1 MDIAIS
7 AYYFCILKILCTLY
21 WIYSQYSDKCWTCNG
36 SLQVPYRVIQDCCL
50 DYFLW
55 SLLGR
60 VKQTYYLLLHLS
72 RHLLKPFIPWRHGG
86 SSVKTQKH
94 TKGWYNLSFSSSA
107 WSRKQITMGT
117 WHSCLSLKLWKW
129 AQVVLKARGHQHQK
143 NIYGVDFFAKA
154 FSSGL
159 TNYVIRHNS

>member
-1 MDIAIS
+1 MSWISKINLSEWSALTANCSCHGILIAADRTGICICMDIAIS

-21 WIYSQYSDKCWTCNG
+21 WIYSQYSDKCWTCN
-36 SLQVPYRVIQDCCL
+36 RVIQDCCL
-50 DYFLW
+50 IYFLW

-72 RHLLKPFIPWRHGG
+72 RHLLKPFILWGHGG

-107 WSRKQITMGT
+107 WSRKQITRGT
-117 WHSCLSLKLWKW
+117 WRSCLSLKLWK
-129 AQVVLKARGHQHQK
+129 
-143 NIYGVDFFAKA
+143 
-154 FSSGL
+154 
-159 TNYVIRHNS
+159 

>member
-1 MDIAIS
+1 MLDDAWRGIIIRSIPPSAKWLLVIPLLYPMTKSSDDRTGICVCMDIAIS

-60 VKQTYYLLLHLS
+60 VSREINRQAPYSCTVLSPYSLIACVCLQAKITVFKLAAVNSPDLTLDLLTVGAVG
-72 RHLLKPFIPWRHGG
+72 I
-86 SSVKTQKH
+86 
-94 TKGWYNLSFSSSA
+94 
-107 WSRKQITMGT
+107 
-117 WHSCLSLKLWKW
+117 
-129 AQVVLKARGHQHQK
+129 VVAEMW
-143 NIYGVDFFAKA
+143 
-154 FSSGL
+154 
-159 TNYVIRHNS
+159 